1 MNVATFE
8 GPTRRTAVRAAVDD
22 SAVEVPVARGSLG
35 GLMYLPPNPRGA
47 IIIAHPSGIGR
58 LSRRERFVAAS
69 LARTGFITLLVD
81 LLTEEED
88 AVREGAHTDVP
99 LLADRLMST
108 AKWLGSYGASTRLP
122 LGYLGVGTGA
132 AAALVATAI
141 EPRRVQAV
149 VSRGSRP
156 DYAGASLLLTR
167 VPSLFIVD
175 GRDACEL
182 AANRAACGLS
192 PYRRMEV
199 VPSSSGTFT
208 EGEAL
213 DRLTALSSAWF
224 SHWLDPAFSTPDWV

>member
-1 MNVATFE
+1 LI
-8 GPTRRTAVRAAVDD
+8 DD
-22 SAVEVPVARGSLG
+22 RAVEVPVPLG
-35 GLMYLPPNPRGA
+35 NLGALMYLPSEPRGA

-58 LSRRERFVAAS
+58 LSRRERFVAGS
-69 LARTGFITLLVD
+69 FARAGFLTLLVD

-88 AVREGAHTDVP
+88 AVREGAHGDVP
-99 LLADRLMST
+99 LLAERLLTT
-108 AKWLGSYGASTRLP
+108 ARWLGSWGASTRLP
-122 LGYLGVGTGA
+122 LGYLGVGMGA

-141 EPRRVQAV
+141 EPQRVQAV

-175 GRDACEL
+175 GRDAQVL

-192 PYRRMEV
+192 PYRRLEV
-199 VPSSSGTFT
+199 VPSRSGKFT

-213 DRLTALSSAWF
+213 DRLTALSAAWF
-224 SHWLDPAFSTPDWV
+224 THWLDPAFTSPEWV

>member
-1 MNVATFE
+1 MNLATVE
-8 GPTRRTAVRAAVDD
+8 PVTTAMRPPIDDRAVD
-22 SAVEVPVARGSLG
+22 VPVPLG
-35 GLMYLPPNPRGA
+35 NLGALMYLPPNPRGA

-69 LARTGFITLLVD
+69 FARAGFLTLLVD

-88 AVREGAHTDVP
+88 AVREGAHGDVP
-99 LLADRLMST
+99 LLADRLLAT
-108 AKWLGSYGASTRLP
+108 ARWLGSYGASSRLP

-141 EPRRVQAV
+141 EPKRVQAV

-175 GRDACEL
+175 GRDAQEL
-182 AANRAACGLS
+182 AANRAACGMS
-192 PYRRMEV
+192 PYRRLEV
-199 VPSSSGTFT
+199 VPSRGGRFT

-213 DRLTALSSAWF
+213 DRLAALSSAWF
-224 SHWLDPAFSTPDWV
+224 THWLDPTFTSPEWV